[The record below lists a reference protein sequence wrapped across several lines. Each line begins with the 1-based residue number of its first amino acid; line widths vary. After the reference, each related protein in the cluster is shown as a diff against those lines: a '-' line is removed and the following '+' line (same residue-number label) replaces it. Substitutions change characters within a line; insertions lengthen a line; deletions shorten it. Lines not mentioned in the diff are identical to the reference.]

1 VPTPLRKERHAPAT
15 NRSAETTLKGAG
27 RRVPGRGG
35 ARHPPSGIA
44 WTAGRRSRRHRRR
57 HSAED
62 HGDLIPHAGAGSVLV
77 ALVLVTVEDLLED
90 LVGDH
95 PGGDPGDPGRGH
107 RAPARPA
114 GPPVVPVR
122 RMAVL
127 GVAVLRLTVLGMTV
141 GSVPV
146 RGVALL
152 EGGGVALRHG
162 LHPAGDL
169 RGPVEL
175 LGLLVA

>member
-1 VPTPLRKERHAPAT
+1 
-15 NRSAETTLKGAG
+15 
-27 RRVPGRGG
+27 
-35 ARHPPSGIA
+35 HPPSGIA

-57 HSAED
+57 HPAGD
-62 HGDLIPHAGAGSVLV
+62 HGDLIPRAGAGSVLV

-95 PGGDPGDPGRGH
+95 SGGDPGDPGRGH

-127 GVAVLRLTVLGMTV
+127 GVAVLRLTVRGLTVLGLAV

-152 EGGGVALRHG
+152 EGGGV
-162 LHPAGDL
+162 
-169 RGPVEL
+169 
-175 LGLLVA
+175 